1 MSAGTAEQA
10 GRRAARNT
18 LIRAGGEIVG
28 KLSTLA
34 LFAVLARELGE
45 RELGVFVFAF
55 AFLGIALIPIGFGT
69 DSYLLR
75 ESARERRA
83 GGGTP
88 SREALDGIFWNV
100 MALKALATV
109 PVLLLGGAALVLL
122 DYPAHTRLVVVVLA
136 VGLLLDLFAKSYHA
150 VFNAYERS
158 DLLVLT
164 VVAQRLLTGALG
176 VAALLSGR
184 DLVTVS
190 AIFSLGSLLHLVLGV
205 VLLDR
210 SIGTPRFSFAPGG
223 WRKLTSQGFPF
234 AVQDVFIVILFKLDA
249 VLLSVLAAESAV
261 GRYGAAYRLL
271 EATLFVS
278 YALNGAFIA
287 MYAYLDAETQPSIG
301 AVFGRS
307 IKIAVAILMPA
318 AVVMGV
324 LAEDVSALIFG
335 RELADAG
342 APLRLL
348 APVVV
353 LLSIVT
359 LCSSLISSQRSA
371 GAIMRI
377 SAVMVVLNVVLNLVL
392 IPRSEDIGA
401 AVAMLATEGLFAVV
415 ALGVAARIVGGL
427 DWVVVLLGPVVAGA
441 AMALVLLALR
451 DTPFVAGATGT
462 LLYGLVLVGWERMR
476 NPDDLAF
483 LARIVRRQPPVQ
495 SPA

>member
-1 MSAGTAEQA
+1 MAGAEQA

-18 LIRAGGEIVG
+18 AIRAAGEIVG

-83 GGGTP
+83 AGGTP
-88 SREALDGIFWNV
+88 SREALDGLFWDV
-100 MALKALATV
+100 IALKAVAAL
-109 PVLLLGGAALVLL
+109 PVLLLGGGALVLL
-122 DYPAHTRLVVVVLA
+122 DYPAHTRLVVMVMA
-136 VGLLLDLFAKSYHA
+136 VGLLLDLFAKTFHA

-164 VVAQRLLTGALG
+164 VVGQRLLTGGVG
-176 VAALLSGR
+176 VAALLSGQG
-184 DLVTVS
+184 LVTV
-190 AIFSLGSLLHLVLGV
+190 AVIFSVGSLLHLVLGV
-205 VLLDR
+205 VLLGR
-210 SIGTPRFSFAPGG
+210 AIGMPHLAFTPAR
-223 WRKLTSQGFPF
+223 WRGLTMQGFPF

-287 MYAYLDAETQPSIG
+287 MYAYLTRETEPSIG

-307 IKIAVAILMPA
+307 IKSALVILAPV

-324 LAEDVSALIFG
+324 LAEDVAALVFG
-335 RELADAG
+335 GELADAG
-342 APLRLL
+342 GALRLL

-353 LLSIVT
+353 LLSVVT
-359 LCSSLISSQRSA
+359 LSSTLIASQRTA

-377 SAVMVVLNVVLNLVL
+377 SAVMVTLNVVLNVVL
-392 IPRSEDIGA
+392 IPRHEDLGA
-401 AVAMLATEGLFAVV
+401 AAAMLATEGIFAGV
-415 ALGVAARIVGGL
+415 ALWVAARTVGGL
-427 DWVVVLLGPVVAGA
+427 EWIVVLAGPVVASA
-441 AMALVLLALR
+441 AMAVVVLALR
-451 DTPFVAGATGT
+451 ETPFLAAAAGG
-462 LLYGLVLVGWERMR
+462 LLYTAVLVGWERAR
-476 NPDDLAF
+476 NPEDLAF
-483 LARIVRRQPPVQ
+483 MGRVVRRRLPAR